1 MNNIFDFSK
10 ILLLL
15 TQKTEALYQ
24 SAAAYVESMPNNKLL
39 AVTMFLISIILFFI
53 LIFVWYL
60 KSIANKIREQ
70 NRREQEIMQGI
81 DTRLDRKIPDDF
93 DEHI

>member
-39 AVTMFLISIILFFI
+39 AVTMFL
-53 LIFVWYL
+53 VPQ
-60 KSIANKIREQ
+60 KQCK
-70 NRREQEIMQGI
+70 
-81 DTRLDRKIPDDF
+81 
-93 DEHI
+93 